1 MIKKWKRGLV
11 SQVRFCY
18 IFMVLNFIFQEIS
31 LIDEKPPD
39 YNLDSED
46 EAFRQTL
53 VPSISEIELEKVLE
67 KLEETEKSRGPLPPF
82 CKEWNWGKGV
92 IDEGT
97 HNEAIHKYWVKV
109 SFLHFIFET
118 KIIYLETYKIRK
130 TDKISFTERKTDR
143 LYRNQ

>member
-1 MIKKWKRGLV
+1 M
-11 SQVRFCY
+11 
-18 IFMVLNFIFQEIS
+18 
-31 LIDEKPPD
+31 
-39 YNLDSED
+39 
-46 EAFRQTL
+46 

-92 IDEGT
+92 IDEGP

-109 SFLHFIFET
+109 SLSKIYIFEIKMT
-118 KIIYLETYKIRK
+118 YLETYKIRK

>member
-18 IFMVLNFIFQEIS
+18 IFMVLNLILQEIS

-109 SFLHFIFET
+109 SVSQSEFQTI
-118 KIIYLETYKIRK
+118 KIYSETYKIRK

>member
-1 MIKKWKRGLV
+1 M
-11 SQVRFCY
+11 
-18 IFMVLNFIFQEIS
+18 
-31 LIDEKPPD
+31 
-39 YNLDSED
+39 
-46 EAFRQTL
+46 

-109 SFLHFIFET
+109 SVSQFIFET

>member
-11 SQVRFCY
+11 SQVCFTQFY
-18 IFMVLNFIFQEIS
+18 ILNLKIFQEIS

-53 VPSISEIELEKVLE
+53 VPSISEIELERVLE

-109 SFLHFIFET
+109 SLRVHQ
-118 KIIYLETYKIRK
+118 
-130 TDKISFTERKTDR
+130 SV
-143 LYRNQ
+143 

>member
-1 MIKKWKRGLV
+1 MDF
-11 SQVRFCY
+11 SY
-18 IFMVLNFIFQEIS
+18 IFWFLFFFQEIS

-109 SFLHFIFET
+109 SQSLDVYSEPLHDIF
-118 KIIYLETYKIRK
+118 
-130 TDKISFTERKTDR
+130 
-143 LYRNQ
+143 RNVQD